1 MSEERNLSFLRR
13 KFFIKL
19 RAFPKS
25 ELIEVGW
32 EGSGKMEWRE
42 PLDGMNFQSHSLCSE
57 PCDICSPDRVAA
69 IQKARNEMFHRDQED
84 EARLRGWI

>member
-1 MSEERNLSFLRR
+1 MSTERNLAFLRR

-19 RAFPKS
+19 KAFPKP

-32 EGSGKMEWRE
+32 EGSGKMEWVR
-42 PLDGMNFQSHSLCSE
+42 PLDGKDFQSHDLCSE

-69 IQKARNEMFHRDQED
+69 IQKARNDMFLRDEED